1 MAANS
6 NAPRTGSPKPAG
18 QGTKKQQPPPSEM
31 ASVRWL
37 VLAAAL
43 GLMAF
48 AMLLRLQPSLLTKD
62 AALASDLFGKV
73 GIVFMCTWLA
83 WPAIEMLWRAP
94 SGIVVFL
101 AILFAAGLSI
111 YNRKTLYVTGPFLA
125 VAAVLA
131 ILVGRLRN
139 QKR

>member
-6 NAPRTGSPKPAG
+6 SPPRNNRPRPSGRATR
-18 QGTKKQQPPPSEM
+18 QQQPPPSEM
-31 ASVRWL
+31 ANVRWL
-37 VLAAAL
+37 VLVAAL

-48 AMLLRLQPSLLTKD
+48 AMVLRIQPSILTKD
-62 AALASDLFGKV
+62 TALASDLFGKV
-73 GIVFMCTWLA
+73 GIVFMCAWLA

-94 SGIVVFL
+94 SGMVLFF

-125 VAAVLA
+125 IAAVLA